1 MGRRIEAPGGI
12 WLVRLHGCADRLR
25 HRVYIPRPTP
35 PLEREAAERHDGE
48 QTAQQYEGDS
58 ESGGLRLELG
68 GDERDHETNNRR
80 REPDRQQG
88 AGEQRHPE
96 STVQHRVAVALAESP
111 DEGGP
116 EQRPVLGSVTI
127 VEDDPVAPDPAVQAG
142 RVPRPSV
149 DGGLEPRPGLG
160 GRAAAGERHGLHERS
175 SPRSTVTACPPSI
188 TRPPAS
194 PPRTPP
200 PPGQA
205 RSPA

>member
-1 MGRRIEAPGGI
+1 MGRRIDALGGI

-25 HRVYIPRPTP
+25 PRVYISRPTP
-35 PLEREAAERHDGE
+35 PLEREATERHEGE
-48 QTAQQYEGDS
+48 QAAQQYEGDS

-116 EQRPVLGSVTI
+116 EQRAVLGSVTI
-127 VEDDPVAPDPAVQAG
+127 VEDDPVAPDPAVHAG

-160 GRAAAGERHGLHERS
+160 GRAAAGERPGLHERGR
-175 SPRSTVTACPPSI
+175 PRRTATACPPRLARAPASR
-188 TRPPAS
+188 TRP
-194 PPRTPP
+194 TPP
-200 PPGQA
+200 QGEA
-205 RSPA
+205 